1 MSKLIHSYKIDNGQS
16 GKQYRSYSYSL
27 YHRPFYSLKSKYYLD
42 VAADEDGEHKQMI
55 SDVKVQ
61 SCSIDDLFGRICFK
75 PFLMIQKERN
85 ADRLKELTEDER
97 LSGYFAWDTTV
108 YMDQSYF
115 VPETEDYRFIVSAW
129 HLNHV
134 AACRRFLIHLCG
146 EDLESKLPSSSN
158 QSLVWVVT
166 PNEASLHEFD
176 SRAHKVG
183 EVLYQHP
190 HPMDLLLL
198 MSAGNVF
205 RHFYDW
211 YAILTQ
217 LEGKR
222 VAR

>member
-1 MSKLIHSYKIDNGQS
+1 MSKLIHTYKIDNGLE
-16 GKQYRSYSYSL
+16 GKKFKSYSYSL
-27 YHRPFYSLKSKYYLD
+27 FRRPFYSLKEKYYLE
-42 VAADEDGEHKQMI
+42 VVVVEDGERKQMV

-75 PFLMIQKERN
+75 PFLTIQKELH
-85 ADRLKELTEDER
+85 AER
-97 LSGYFAWDTTV
+97 MKMLSDDDQLSGYFAWDTNV
-108 YMDQSYF
+108 YLDQSYF
-115 VPETEDYRFIVSAW
+115 VPETQDYRFTVSAW

-134 AACRRFLIHLCG
+134 AACRRFLTHLCG
-146 EDLESKLPSSSN
+146 SEIETCLPSSSN

-166 PNEASLHEFD
+166 PKEASLHSFD
-176 SRAHKVG
+176 TISRKVG
-183 EVLYQHP
+183 EALYQHP
-190 HPMDLLLL
+190 HPIDLLLL